1 MGREKRRENIANEL
15 GRLGYWSRNIDRRL
29 EEVVWRSWREAG
41 ELKIR
46 EEKGLDGK
54 RGRVLHMG
62 RLMHEVY
69 TREWRL
75 VLGRL

>member
-1 MGREKRRENIANEL
+1 
-15 GRLGYWSRNIDRRL
+15 
-29 EEVVWRSWREAG
+29 
-41 ELKIR
+41 LKIR

-54 RGRVLHMG
+54 RRRVLHMG

-75 VLGRL
+75 VLGRLYKTRNND